1 MCLCPQAL
9 YMALTGIQSTAN
21 YVLGGRERV
30 VTLLLMRLAE
40 WLMMGLMVYS
50 TFWDDLQASEFCLG
64 PTALQQVGGR
74 LRVE

>member
-64 PTALQQVGGR
+64 PTALQQVSGR
-74 LRVE
+74 LWVE